1 MSRFNLSRDHKLY
14 YFDLGVEQV
23 MRLCFTLLMQDVF
36 GKIKREASL
45 SVELDINRANPVTGP
60 VGILDTKRGDSSCV

>member
-1 MSRFNLSRDHKLY
+1 MFYTISA
-14 YFDLGVEQV
+14 G
-23 MRLCFTLLMQDVF
+23 F

-60 VGILDTKRGDSSCV
+60 VGILDAKPGDALCVL